1 LERTE
6 VKAYRTKED
15 HARHNSGG
23 VRRLKA
29 ASLDDESSHNNNFNS
44 KSLVEEENLFNFYKV
59 RKTYKVQLPKNLMYL
74 RLHPPKHGK

>member
-1 LERTE
+1 M
-6 VKAYRTKED
+6 KAYRTKED

-23 VRRLKA
+23 VRRAVA
-29 ASLDDESSHNNNFNS
+29 ASLDDESSYNNNFNS
-44 KSLVEEENLFNFYKV
+44 KSLVEEENLLISTIV